1 MTSKSKTSKRTV
13 ELGLVYSCKIGG
25 SYVPVRIDK
34 AGGKGR
40 YEGMCMTDGK
50 RVKVHAKDIRGDGQ
64 TCKDWHL
71 SHQKATGDDGR
82 KEGHAAL
89 ESAAKVASKVLGIPV
104 GVVAPKKAAGD
115 ATVAHVGP
123 GSKKSAKADK
133 PAKAREKKRP
143 SGLDAAVTV
152 LAEAKRPMTAGEM
165 VARMLEVGLWKTNGK
180 TPASTI
186 YAAMIREI
194 ATKGSTAR
202 FRKVQ
207 RGKFELAK

>member
-1 MTSKSKTSKRTV
+1 MTKSKTDKKTV
-13 ELGLVYSCKIGG
+13 ELGLVYSCKTGG
-25 SYVPVRIDK
+25 NYVPVRIDK
-34 AGGKGR
+34 AAGKGR
-40 YEGMCMTDGK
+40 YNGMCMTDGK
-50 RVKVHAKDIRGDGQ
+50 PVKVHAKDIRGNGQ

-71 SHQKATGDDGR
+71 SHQQQGTDDG
-82 KEGHAAL
+82 KDKAQEAL
-89 ESAAKVASKVLGIPV
+89 KSAAKVASKVLGIPV
-104 GVVAPKKAAGD
+104 GVVAPKKAASD
-115 ATVAHVGP
+115 AKVADVGA

-133 PAKAREKKRP
+133 PAKARDKKRP

>member
-1 MTSKSKTSKRTV
+1 MTKSKTDKKTV
-13 ELGLVYSCKIGG
+13 ELGLVYSCKTGG
-25 SYVPVRIDK
+25 NYVPVRIDK
-34 AGGKGR
+34 AAGKGR
-40 YEGMCMTDGK
+40 YNGMCMTDGK
-50 RVKVHAKDIRGDGQ
+50 PVKVHAKDIRGNGQ

-71 SHQKATGDDGR
+71 SHQQQGTDDG
-82 KEGHAAL
+82 KDKAQEAL
-89 ESAAKVASKVLGIPV
+89 KSAAKVASKVLGIPV

-133 PAKAREKKRP
+133 PAKARDKKRP